1 MSAMVVRGALLIACV
16 AVAAV
21 ASADPKPRAVDIKP
35 LRDRL
40 VVLKDADGGVYAVTN
55 ERGGK
60 PRVFYGTAKV
70 LHEAVLEGSSSRDGD
85 AWSVSVMAPRTAYPF
100 MAFIERKKDGSYRRA
115 CGNDGPAAE
124 LAVVTG
130 DQATAILDR
139 AKFLTTQ
146 VIRRPH
152 LLARDDRGVYYYVD
166 VLRDQYGGRGHRVF
180 VGTKGALK
188 KLPLTDV
195 ASDTSGEVFSTKSGD
210 LRLTW
215 TREGGATKPTAQW
228 IRGERKNELVFLD
241 VYMNQPLIFRD
252 LGIYKLAG
260 TLCGNL

>member
-1 MSAMVVRGALLIACV
+1 MVVRGALLIAC
-16 AVAAV
+16 AVATA
-21 ASADPKPRAVDIKP
+21 ANADPKPRAVDIKP
-35 LRDRL
+35 IRDRL
-40 VVLKDADGGVYAVTN
+40 VVLKDADGGVYAVVN
-55 ERGGK
+55 ERGSE
-60 PRVFYGTAKV
+60 PRVFYGNAKV
-70 LHEAVLEGSSSRDGD
+70 LHEAVLDGGRSRDGD
-85 AWSVSVMAPRTAYPF
+85 AWSVSVMAPRTSYPF
-100 MAFIERKKDGSYRRA
+100 MAFIERKQDGTYRRS
-115 CGNDGPAAE
+115 CGNDGPVAE
-124 LAVVTG
+124 LAVLGG
-130 DQATAILDR
+130 DKAKAILDG

-180 VGTKGALK
+180 VGKKGALK
-188 KLPLTDV
+188 QLPLTDV
-195 ASDTSGEVFSTKSGD
+195 ASDTAGEVFSTKTGD

-215 TREGGATKPTAQW
+215 TRDGGDKKPTAQW

-260 TLCGNL
+260 TICGNL